1 MALKYIEEEYKGAD
15 KWEENI
21 NSIFFIFQ
29 TII

>member
-21 NSIFFIFQ
+21 NSKK
-29 TII
+29 